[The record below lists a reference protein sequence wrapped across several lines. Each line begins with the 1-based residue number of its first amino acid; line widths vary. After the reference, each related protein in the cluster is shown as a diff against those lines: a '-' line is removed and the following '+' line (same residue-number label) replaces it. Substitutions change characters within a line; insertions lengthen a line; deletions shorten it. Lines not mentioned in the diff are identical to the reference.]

1 MLICPNCGAA
11 NTDDSKFCE
20 NCGTKLEGAAQY
32 VPEESGEIN
41 AESAAEPENEPSIE
55 MSSESTV
62 EPGAE
67 PAEEQAELAMEHGEE
82 QVKNAEQPEEQAA
95 AFDQMEE
102 PEMQPEPEQWQQS
115 PSDPGFDPSM
125 NQGPGP
131 DMGQGFDL
139 GVDQSYDPNMT
150 QGFDQNFTQNMA
162 AGGAPRKKMSKLQI
176 AVILEAVCLV
186 LLVVAFFAI
195 GNSRS
200 SAISVAE
207 KYFKAY
213 ADQDWEEV
221 YGMLEIPDGEFI
233 QEDQYEKIM
242 DASSLPEITNFQVQ
256 KPVGNVGDGI
266 TQTFEVNYS
275 INGQGQ
281 SSTTVTVVKQSR
293 KSMLFFDTWKV
304 SADGLI
310 AQNYN
315 IYVPKGAQTAV
326 DGVQLTEDYLVSE
339 EEGQDCY
346 QISIFNGVH
355 SIQAEIP
362 WCETYEAQFDTTAQS
377 ECTVSG
383 LTLSEE
389 GTQAV
394 ETKLQE
400 AMEAYCQAALAG
412 SSFDEVKD
420 LFAEGAPDSNEDYY
434 ENLRDSLETDK
445 YSSAQQLQLSGFEC
459 DVSEVGTY
467 NGSLQAELSYDYDV
481 IYTYQGLFDDAP
493 ESRTKDGS
501 SYASAQFVYDGDT
514 YKLWSFTPG
523 SIWY

>member
-1 MLICPNCGAA
+1 MLICPNCGTA

-20 NCGTKLEGAAQY
+20 NCGTKLEGEAQY
-32 VPEESGEIN
+32 VPEETGETKV
-41 AESAAEPENEPSIE
+41 EPAAEPENAPNMESDEEPTAGPE
-55 MSSESTV
+55 QA
-62 EPGAE
+62 AE
-67 PAEEQAELAMEHGEE
+67 PEEE
-82 QVKNAEQPEEQAA
+82 QVESAERPEEQVS
-95 AFDQMEE
+95 AFDQPVE
-102 PEMQPEPEQWQQS
+102 PEAQPEPEQWQQGS
-115 PSDPGFDPSM
+115 SDQGFDPGM
-125 NQGPGP
+125 DQGFDPGM
-131 DMGQGFDL
+131 DQGFDL
-139 GVDQSYDPNMT
+139 GVDQNYDPNMN
-150 QGFDQNFTQNMA
+150 QGFDQDFTQNMA
-162 AGGAPRKKMSKLQI
+162 AGGAPRKKMSRLQI

-186 LLVVAFFAI
+186 LLVVAFFTI

-207 KYFKAY
+207 KYFEAY

-221 YGMLEIPDGEFI
+221 YGMLELPDGDFI

-242 DASSLPEITNFQVQ
+242 DASEQPEITNFQVRE
-256 KPVGNVGDGI
+256 PVGNVGDGI

-310 AQNYN
+310 AQDYS

-339 EEGQDCY
+339 EEGQACY

-362 WCETYEAQFDTTAQS
+362 WCETYEAQFDTTAQA
-377 ECTVSG
+377 EYAVSG
-383 LTLSEE
+383 LALSEE

-434 ENLRDSLETDK
+434 ENLRNSLEADK

-467 NGSLQAELSYDYDV
+467 NGSLQTELSYDYDV